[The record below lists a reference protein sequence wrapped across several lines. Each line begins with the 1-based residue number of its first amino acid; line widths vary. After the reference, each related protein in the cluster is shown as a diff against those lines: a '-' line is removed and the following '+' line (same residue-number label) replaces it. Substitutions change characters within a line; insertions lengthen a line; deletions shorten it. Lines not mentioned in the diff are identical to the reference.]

1 METTTMFRSC
11 TLVIALAL
19 PAAALHAQ
27 MVPAPAQKPSPPMKM
42 QVAPGAQAAPGA
54 PGAPDAPARKSPF
67 DEMDTNHDGFVSR
80 EEFLAYQKKR
90 FEEFDTN
97 HDGKIDAK
105 EIASSPPLMERN
117 LKTAER
123 MVKEWDKNGDGVV
136 TADEFKDDA
145 EDRFKRQD
153 KTGSGKIA
161 RPTPPQ
167 MPPKGQ
173 VIPNGQTPVPI
184 QPQPQPKKP

>member
-1 METTTMFRSC
+1 
-11 TLVIALAL
+11 
-19 PAAALHAQ
+19 
-27 MVPAPAQKPSPPMKM
+27 
-42 QVAPGAQAAPGA
+42 
-54 PGAPDAPARKSPF
+54 
-67 DEMDTNHDGFVSR
+67 
-80 EEFLAYQKKR
+80 
-90 FEEFDTN
+90 
-97 HDGKIDAK
+97 
-105 EIASSPPLMERN
+105 MERN

-184 QPQPQPKKP
+184 QPQPQPQPKKP